1 MLKEYIINTK
11 ESMEKKIPK
20 EVVKIIEKLQAFG
33 YDAYV
38 VGGCVRDYFL
48 GKEPKDW
55 DVTTSAKP
63 EEIQE
68 IFPESFYENNFG
80 TVTILTK
87 NENPIIRAI
96 EITPFRIEGKYSDRR
111 HPDEIKFAKTLKE
124 DLSRR
129 DFTVNALAMG
139 RDKIVDLF
147 GGREDLEKKII
158 KAVGDPNERFREDA
172 LRMMRAV
179 RLAAELDFEIEA
191 GTLEA
196 VKNNAGLIREISAE
210 RIRDEI
216 IKIFSISSKNPA
228 KNLKFWEESVL
239 EKEDLNGGA
248 VRGLNLLFETGLL
261 KHILPELEIGKGVT
275 QNKHHI
281 FTVWEHNIRAFAY
294 AVKMDFSSDVK
305 IASLFHD
312 IGKPQAK
319 RGEGSDSTFYG
330 HEVIGAKIASRILS
344 RLKFPKDSKNKIVKL
359 VRWHLFLSDP
369 DKITLSAVKR
379 IVRNVGRENIWELIN
394 VRKADRIGSGV
405 PKAEPFRLRTYKALI
420 DQALREP
427 ISLKMVKI
435 NGDDIMRILDILPG
449 PKIGLILKS
458 VMGEV
463 LDDASKNNN
472 KYLEKRIAELSNLSE
487 DKLKELSKS
496 GEEKWEGVEEEEIR
510 EIKKKH
516 HVN

>member
-1 MLKEYIINTK
+1 VKNIIPQEIIN
-11 ESMEKKIPK
+11 IL
-20 EVVKIIEKLQAFG
+20 EKLQASG

-38 VGGCVRDYFL
+38 VGGCVRDYL
-48 GKEPKDW
+48 LSKEPKDW

-68 IFPESFYENNFG
+68 IFPESFYENSFG

-87 NENPIIRAI
+87 NDSPALKAI

-111 HPDEIKFAKTLKE
+111 HPDDIKFAKTLKE

-129 DFTVNALAMG
+129 DFTINALAMG
-139 RDKIVDLF
+139 QNKVIDLF
-147 GGREDLEKKII
+147 NGREDLEKKLIR
-158 KAVGDPNERFREDA
+158 AVGSSNERFREDA

-179 RLAAELDFEIEA
+179 RFATELDFEIETETA
-191 GTLEA
+191 KA
-196 VKNNAGLIREISAE
+196 IKNNADLIREISVE
-210 RIRDEI
+210 RIRDELV
-216 IKIFSISSKNPA
+216 KILSIPSRNPA
-228 KNLKFWEESVL
+228 KNLKFWEESRL
-239 EKEDLNGGA
+239 EKEDLESGA
-248 VRGLNLLFETGLL
+248 VRGLDLLYDLGLL
-261 KHILPELEIGKGVT
+261 KHILPELEVGKGVT

-281 FTVWEHNIRAFAY
+281 FTVWEHNIKAFAY
-294 AVKMDFSSDVK
+294 AVKMNFSLDVK

-312 IGKPQAK
+312 IAKPQAK
-319 RGEGSDSTFYG
+319 RGEGPDSTFYG
-330 HEVIGAKIASRILS
+330 HEVVGAKITSRILN
-344 RLKFPKDSKNKIVKL
+344 RLKFPKESRDKIVKL

-379 IVRNVGRENIWELIN
+379 VVRNVGRENIWELIN

-435 NGDDIMRILDILPG
+435 NGGDIMRILEIPPG
-449 PKIGLILKS
+449 PKVGLILKS
-458 VMGEV
+458 IMGEV
-463 LDDASKNNN
+463 LDDASRNNK
-472 KYLEKRIAELSNLSE
+472 KYLERRITELNGLSE
-487 DKLKELSKS
+487 KELKELSKS
-496 GEEKWEGVEEEEIR
+496 GEEKWEEVEEEEIR

-516 HVN
+516 YVN